1 MAMLPVQHNA
11 YSETACAFT
20 NSKAVQALVNA
31 GVWVRSTR
39 WRVVTRKDAVPKEP
53 GCYAVYHDG
62 RLVYIGSSSFLP
74 RRVNHYFSVKRLRPR
89 ITGGAM
95 VKVNSDVLVTVK
107 VAQTSRAGEW
117 LMREYRLIARLRPRD
132 NRHYVGTYVPPV
144 MLGLRRAVIEA
155 KPPRAAHRSLE
166 ALAEAL

>member
-62 RLVYIGSSSFLP
+62 RLVYIGSSSHLP
-74 RRVNHYFSVKRLRPR
+74 RRVAQYFATRRRRAV
-89 ITGGAM
+89 
-95 VKVNSDVLVTVK
+95 VNSGARSKHNADISVVVK
-107 VAQTSRAGEW
+107 IAPCRKRGEW
-117 LMREYRLIARLRPRD
+117 LMREYRLITRLRPRD
-132 NRHYVGTYVPPV
+132 NRAW
-144 MLGLRRAVIEA
+144 LGGA
-155 KPPRAAHRSLE
+155 PRPRQVSA
-166 ALAEAL
+166 